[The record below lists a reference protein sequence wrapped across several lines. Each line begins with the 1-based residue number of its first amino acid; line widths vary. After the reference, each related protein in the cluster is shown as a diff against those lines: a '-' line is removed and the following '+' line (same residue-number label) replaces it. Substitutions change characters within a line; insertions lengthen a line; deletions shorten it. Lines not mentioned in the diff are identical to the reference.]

1 MASNLE
7 CLDPQTFTIRN
18 LGLVDSLAL
27 EVVVVDSLVLEEVVV
42 DYPALEVVDSL
53 AWEVAH
59 LVDLGALVVVV
70 EAAELRILCLC
81 LCFLVV
87 VREIWLV
94 HNLAYT
100 WGNQG
105 T

>member
-1 MASNLE
+1 MAFNLE

-27 EVVVVDSLVLEEVVV
+27 EAVVVDYLALEVVV
-42 DYPALEVVDSL
+42 DYLALEVVVDSL

-59 LVDLGALVVVV
+59 LVDSVALVVVV
-70 EAAELRILCLC
+70 EAVELRILCSC

-94 HNLAYT
+94 HNLGYT